1 MAVAKPPPNQVL
13 LIKRTL
19 TRKHSALPSVETAG
33 DEYNT
38 FFHKRILWRPSVHCP
53 PLPIATLLRE
63 MRGRPQSSNLL
74 RVKILLAVQ
83 SSSPEVVVPCLFSFW
98 KEISYRRVRVFS
110 VVLQD
115 FQQTGRRN
123 INLELF

>member
-33 DEYNT
+33 DEYKT
-38 FFHKRILWRPSVHCP
+38 FFHKRILWHSSVYCP

-74 RVKILLAVQ
+74 PSQ
-83 SSSPEVVVPCLFSFW
+83 NSSGGPIFWPEVVVPCLFSFW

-110 VVLQD
+110 VVQQD
-115 FQQTGRRN
+115 FQQSGRRN